1 MMGKMEGERRNG
13 RQGMRWLDGVTDSM
27 DVSLSKLQEMEKDRE
42 AWSAAT
48 HAHSVMADS
57 ATAWTVAIRFLCL
70 WDFPGKNTG
79 VGFHFL
85 LQGFFLTQ
93 G

>member
-1 MMGKMEGERRNG
+1 MGKMEGERRNG
-13 RQGMRWLDGVTDSM
+13 RQRMRGLDGVTDSM
-27 DVSLSKLQEMEKDRE
+27 DVSLSKLRAMEKERE
-42 AWSAAT
+42 AWSAAM
-48 HAHSVMADS
+48 HAQSVMADS
-57 ATAWTVAIRFLCL
+57 ATAWIVAARFLCL
-70 WDFPGKNTG
+70 WDFPGKNPG